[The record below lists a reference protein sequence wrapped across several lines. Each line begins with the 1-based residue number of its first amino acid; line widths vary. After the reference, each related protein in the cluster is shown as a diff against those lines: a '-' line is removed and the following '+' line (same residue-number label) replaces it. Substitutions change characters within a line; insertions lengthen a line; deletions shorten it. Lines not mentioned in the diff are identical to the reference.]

1 MITSDGSIMSDIDDV
16 ISYLNYEKKQ
26 HPDWDFDDITGG
38 ESEFVDKNMYE
49 YLKNWFRNE
58 YE

>member
-16 ISYLNYEKKQ
+16 ISYLSYEKKQ
-26 HPDWDFDDITGG
+26 HSDWDFDDITGG